1 MKSAVKNIY
10 LSAFAIGLITAC
22 LHSCSGCNGHSI
34 TSEERDGARYAGLN
48 RALELAADLHPD
60 TLTIEHVLLDVR
72 EREHRLRS
80 AGYDEIA
87 DTYIDTFLATLDSV
101 NPSLAAH
108 LK

>member
-1 MKSAVKNIY
+1 MKSTVKSIC
-10 LSAFAIGLITAC
+10 LSAFAIALITAG
-22 LHSCSGCNGHSI
+22 LHSCSGCSSHS
-34 TSEERDGARYAGLN
+34 TTQEERNGARDAGFN
-48 RALELAADLHPD
+48 RALELAADVHPD
-60 TLTIEHVLLDVR
+60 TLTIEQVLLDVR

-80 AGYDEIA
+80 AGYDEMA